1 MARAKITTDI
11 YIDRAKSIHGD
22 RYDYS
27 KVDYVNMHTHVT
39 IVCKV
44 HGEFIQNPQLHLK
57 GSGCPICGQ
66 EKYKQ
71 TLIEKYG
78 VDNPMKLKSIAQKMS
93 TTVKSKSEDE
103 KDASLKKRKS
113 TNLKRYGFESAS
125 QNPEIIAKIQ
135 KSIFENNDIDEIKAK
150 IEKTCLERY
159 GSKTFLSSDYAREK
173 IKETNIEK
181 YNGPAPM
188 CSDEIKQKTSE
199 TVKERYGVESIMM
212 VDEVVQKIHQSKVA
226 NNTYGVSSVE
236 ENMYFRLCDLFGS
249 DDVERQYKSKVYP
262 FSCDFYI
269 KSRDMYIEFNGL
281 WTHGKKWF
289 NENEPRF
296 TKIVELWKSKN
307 TKYYDNA
314 VDVWTIKD
322 VNKRKVAKQNNLN
335 YLVFWLND
343 LKDFDLWVACGCPDG
358 RDYISEY
365 SWLPSKDVLKSNTVT
380 EFTGSIRNLHAYTKR
395 YQFNEFYKHELELWK
410 DRTVQMKL
418 YLNRWKY
425 TNKLPYELSDSEILQ
440 GFKISGIHRGYSVF
454 DNKAMLIV
462 LDKYNIKSVFDP
474 CAGWGERMLTCYSK
488 GIDYLGLDIND
499 GLRNGYSNLKTV
511 LNLVN
516 QEVIIKDSSE
526 YVPHETFDAVI
537 TCPPYGNLEIYSD
550 KGAENLSDE
559 NFILWWEKVVRN
571 IFNSNIQYFC
581 FQINQ
586 KWKTRLS
593 DVVEE
598 LGFTFLEEIE
608 LKKQVSHFNRNN
620 RNKNEYESMLVFTK

>member
-103 KDASLKKRKS
+103 KDEILKKRKS

-249 DDVERQYKSKVYP
+249 DDVERQYKSKIYP

-269 KSRDMYIEFNGL
+269 KSRDMHIEFNGL
-281 WTHGKKWF
+281 WTHGEQWF

-343 LKDFDLWVACGCPDG
+343 LKDFDLWVASGCPDG

-365 SWLPSKDVLKSNTVT
+365 SWLPSKDVLKSNTVI

-440 GFKISGIHRGYSVF
+440 GFKISGIYRGYSVF
-454 DNKAMLIV
+454 DNKAMLTV

-526 YVPHETFDAVI
+526 CVPHETFDAVI

-559 NFILWWEKVVRN
+559 NFILWWEKIVSNV
-571 IFNSNIQYFC
+571 FNSNIQYFC

>member
-103 KDASLKKRKS
+103 KDAILKKRKS

-289 NENEPRF
+289 NENESRF

-454 DNKAMLIV
+454 DNKAMLTV

-516 QEVIIKDSSE
+516 QEVIIKDLSE

-559 NFILWWEKVVRN
+559 NFILWWEKVVSN